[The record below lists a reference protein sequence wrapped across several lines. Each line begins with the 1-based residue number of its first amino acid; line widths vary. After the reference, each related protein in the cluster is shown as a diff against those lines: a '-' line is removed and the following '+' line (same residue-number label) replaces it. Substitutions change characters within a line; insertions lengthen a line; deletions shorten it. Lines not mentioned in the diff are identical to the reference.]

1 MTDSGDEMLKPEE
14 IKQFIDQDRTSRKKQ
29 LARVGQRYYEGEHDI
44 KGYRIFFINADG
56 NLQEDLTKS
65 NIRISHPFYTELVDQ
80 AVQYLL
86 SGEDG
91 FIKSDV
97 PELQNKLDEYFN
109 NNEDFL
115 AELYEV
121 VTGAMAKG
129 FENAYAF
136 KNVEGRT
143 CFQCADSLGVVE
155 IRARDTDDGCEYVIY
170 SYVDRIEKNTKK
182 ITRIQ
187 VWDSMQTYFYVQD
200 GDGKIVLDDSQKVN
214 PRPHSLYKKDG
225 DDSTYYED
233 FGFIP
238 FFRLDNNKKQQSG
251 LKPIKDLIDDYD
263 LMACGLS
270 NNIQDT
276 NEALYVVKGFEGDNL
291 DELMVNIKAKKHL
304 GVGED
309 GDVEIKTVDIPVAA
323 RQTKLDLDEKNIYRF
338 GQGLNTAGLKDTAAT
353 TNIAIKSA
361 YSLLDLKCN
370 KMEIRLK
377 QFMRKLL
384 KVVLSEINEE
394 EGTDYQQKDVYFD
407 FEREVP
413 TNALENAQIE
423 LTEAQRKQTEI
434 STILNLANSIDEE
447 TRLKLICEQ
456 LDVDYEEIK
465 DKVPKEDD
473 SADPFKAQSA
483 LDAVQTEEDSDGGD
497 VIE

>member
-1 MTDSGDEMLKPEE
+1 MLKPEE
-14 IKQFIDQDRTSRKKQ
+14 IKQFIDRDRASEKKR
-29 LARVGQRYYEGEHDI
+29 LARTGQKYYEGEHDI
-44 KGYRIFFINADG
+44 KLYRIFFIDADG
-56 NLQEDLTKS
+56 VLREDFTKS
-65 NIRISHPFYTELVDQ
+65 NIRISHPFFTELVDQ

-109 NNEDFL
+109 NNEDFC

-136 KNVEGRT
+136 KNAEGKT
-143 CFQCADSLGVVE
+143 CFMCADSLGVVE
-155 IRARDTDDGCEYVIY
+155 VRAKDTDDGCEYVIY
-170 SYVDRIEKNTKK
+170 YYVDRIEKDTKK

-187 VWDSMQTYFYVQD
+187 VWDSAQTYFYVQD
-200 GDGKIVLDDSQKVN
+200 GDGKIVPDDSQKVN

-238 FFRLDNNKKQQSG
+238 FFRLDNNRKQQSG

-276 NEALYVVKGFEGDNL
+276 NESLYVVKGFEGDNL
-291 DELMVNIKAKKHL
+291 DELMLNIKAKKHI

-309 GDVEIKTVDIPVAA
+309 GDVEIKTVDIPVEA

-377 QFMRKLL
+377 QFLRKLL
-384 KVVLSEINEE
+384 KVVLDEINAE

-434 STILNLANSIDEE
+434 STLLNLADSIDDE

-456 LDVDYEEIK
+456 LDVDYDDIK

-473 SADPFKAQSA
+473 SADPFKVQSS
-483 LDAVQTEEDSDGGD
+483 LNAVQTEDDPDGGD

>member
-1 MTDSGDEMLKPEE
+1 MNSGDNMLKPEE
-14 IKQFIDQDRTSRKKQ
+14 IKHFIDQDKASKKKQ
-29 LARVGQRYYEGEHDI
+29 LAHEGDRYFNGDHDI
-44 KGYRIFFINADG
+44 KKYRIFFINADG
-56 NLQEDLTKS
+56 VLQEDLTKT
-65 NIRISHPFYTELVDQ
+65 NIRISHPFFTELVDQ
-80 AVQYLL
+80 EVQYLL
-86 SGEDG
+86 SGEEG
-91 FIKSDV
+91 FIKSDI

-109 NNEDFL
+109 SNEDFL

-121 VTGAMAKG
+121 VSGAVAKG
-129 FENAYAF
+129 YEYAYAF
-136 KNVEGRT
+136 KNKDGRT
-143 CFQCADSLGVVE
+143 SFQCADSLGVVE
-155 IRARDTDDGCEYVIY
+155 VRAKDTDDGCEYVIFA
-170 SYVDRIEKNTKK
+170 YVDRIDKNTKK

-187 VWDSMQTYFYVQD
+187 VWDSKQTQFFVQD
-200 GDGKIVLDDSQKVN
+200 GDGKITLDDSQKVN
-214 PRPHSLYKKDG
+214 PRPHTLYKKDG
-225 DDSTYYED
+225 DESTYYED

-251 LKPIKDLIDDYD
+251 LKPVKDLIDDYD
-263 LMACGLS
+263 LMNCGLS

-276 NEALYVVKGFEGDNL
+276 NESLYVVKGFEGDNL
-291 DELMVNIKAKKHL
+291 DELMVNIKAKKHI

-309 GDVEIKTVDIPVAA
+309 GDVEIRTVDIPVEA
-323 RQTKLDLDEKNIYRF
+323 RKTKMETDEKNIYRF

-377 QFMRKLL
+377 QFLRKLL
-384 KVVLSEINEE
+384 KVVLDEINKE
-394 EGTDYQQKDVYFD
+394 EGTDYQQKDVYFE

-434 STILNLANSIDEE
+434 TTLLNLANHIDDE

-456 LDVDYEEIK
+456 LDVDYEDTK

-473 SADPFKAQSA
+473 SADPFKVQSV
-483 LDAVQTEEDSDGGD
+483 LDAVQVEDDPDGGG

>member
-1 MTDSGDEMLKPEE
+1 MIGSGDEMLKIDE
-14 IKQFIDQDRTSRKKQ
+14 IKTFIDNDRASKKKQ
-29 LARVGQRYYEGEHDI
+29 LARTGQKYYDGEHDI

-56 NLQEDLTKS
+56 VLQEDLTKS
-65 NIRISHPFYTELVDQ
+65 NIRICHPFFSELVDQ
-80 AVQYLL
+80 QVQYLL
-86 SGEDG
+86 SGEEG
-91 FIKSDV
+91 FVKSDI

-109 NNEDFL
+109 YNEDFMS
-115 AELYEV
+115 ELFEI
-121 VTGAMAKG
+121 VTGAIAKG
-129 FENAYAF
+129 FEDAYAF
-136 KNVEGRT
+136 KNKDGIT
-143 CFQCADSLGVVE
+143 SFMCADSLGVVE
-155 IRARDTDDGCEYVIY
+155 VRAKDTDDGCEYVIY
-170 SYVDRIEKNTKK
+170 HYVDRIEKDTKK

-187 VWDSMQTYFYVQD
+187 VWDSKQVFYYVQD
-200 GDGKIVLDDSQKVN
+200 GEGKIVLDDSQRVN
-214 PRPHSLYKKDG
+214 PRPHILYKKDG
-225 DDSTYYED
+225 DDATYYDD

-238 FFRLDNNKKQQSG
+238 FFRLDNNRKQQSG

-276 NEALYVVKGFEGDNL
+276 NESLYVVKGFEGDNL
-291 DELMVNIKAKKHL
+291 DELMVNIKAKKHI

-309 GDVEIKTVDIPVAA
+309 GDVEIKTVDIPVEA

-338 GQGLNTAGLKDTAAT
+338 GQGLNTAGLKDTTAT
-353 TNIAIKSA
+353 TNMAIKTA

-384 KVVLSEINEE
+384 KVVLDEINGM
-394 EGTDYQQKDVYFD
+394 EGTDYQQKDVYFE

-434 STILNLANSIDEE
+434 TTLLNLANHIDDE

-465 DKVPKEDD
+465 DKVPKDEGDD
-473 SADPFKAQSA
+473 IFKVQTA
-483 LDAVQTEEDSDGGD
+483 LDAIVPEADPDGGG

>member
-1 MTDSGDEMLKPEE
+1 MIGSGDEMLTINE
-14 IKQFIDQDRTSRKKQ
+14 IKTFIENDRASKKKQ
-29 LARVGQRYYEGEHDI
+29 LARIGQKYYDGEHDI

-56 NLQEDLTKS
+56 VLQEDLTKS
-65 NIRISHPFYTELVDQ
+65 NIRICHPFFTELVDQ
-80 AVQYLL
+80 EVQYLL
-86 SGEDG
+86 SGEEG
-91 FIKSDV
+91 FVKSDL

-109 NNEDFL
+109 SNEDFM

-121 VTGAMAKG
+121 VTGAVAKG
-129 FENAYAF
+129 FEDMYAF
-136 KNVEGRT
+136 KNKDGLT
-143 CFQCADSLGVVE
+143 CFMCADSLGVVE
-155 IRARDTDDGCEYVIY
+155 VRAKDTDDGCEYVIY
-170 SYVDRIEKNTKK
+170 HYVDRIDKDTKK

-187 VWDSMQTYFYVQD
+187 VWDSKQVHFYVQD
-200 GDGKIVLDDSQKVN
+200 GDGKIVLDDSQKIN
-214 PRPHSLYKKDG
+214 PRPHTLYKKDG
-225 DDSTYYED
+225 DDAIYYED

-276 NEALYVVKGFEGDNL
+276 NESLYVVKGFEGDNL
-291 DELMVNIKAKKHL
+291 DELMVNIKAKKHI

-309 GDVEIKTVDIPVAA
+309 GDVEIKTVDIPVEA
-323 RQTKLDLDEKNIYRF
+323 RQTKLELDEKNIYRF

-384 KVVLSEINEE
+384 KVVLAEINDM
-394 EGTDYQQKDVYFD
+394 EGTDYQQKDVYFEL
-407 FEREVP
+407 EREVP

-434 STILNLANSIDEE
+434 TTLLNLANHIDDE
-447 TRLKLICEQ
+447 TRLQLICEQ

-465 DKVPKEDD
+465 DKVPKPDEND
-473 SADPFKAQSA
+473 DPFKVQSA
-483 LDAVQTEEDSDGGD
+483 LDAVVVEDDPDGGG

>member
-1 MTDSGDEMLKPEE
+1 MTDSGDKMLKPEE
-14 IKQFIDQDRTSRKKQ
+14 IKHFIEQDRASTKKR
-29 LARVGQRYYEGEHDI
+29 LAKEGDRYYNGDHDI

-56 NLQEDLTKS
+56 VLEEDLTRS
-65 NIRISHPFYTELVDQ
+65 NIRICHPFYTELVDQ
-80 AVQYLL
+80 EVQYLL
-86 SGEDG
+86 SGEEG
-91 FIKSDV
+91 FVKSDI

-109 NNEDFL
+109 NNEDFM
-115 AELYEV
+115 AELYEI
-121 VTGAMAKG
+121 VTGAVAKG

-136 KNVEGRT
+136 KNKNGIT
-143 CFQCADSLGVVE
+143 CFMCADSLGVVE
-155 IRARDTDDGCEYVIY
+155 VRAKDTDDSCEYVIY
-170 SYVDRIEKNTKK
+170 HYVDRIEKNTKK

-187 VWDSMQTYFYVQD
+187 VWDSKQTHFYVQD
-200 GDGKIVLDDSQKVN
+200 GEGRLEKDESYKVN
-214 PRPHSLYKKDG
+214 PRPHTLYKKDG
-225 DDSTYYED
+225 DDATYYED
-233 FGFIP
+233 YGFVP

-251 LKPIKDLIDDYD
+251 LMPIKDLIDDYD
-263 LMACGLS
+263 LIACGLS

-276 NEALYVVKGFEGDNL
+276 NESLYVVKGFEGDNL
-291 DELMVNIKAKKHL
+291 DELMVNIKSKKHI

-309 GDVEIKTVDIPVAA
+309 GDVEIRTIDIPVAA
-323 RQTKLDLDEKNIYRF
+323 RQTKLELDEKNIYRF

-384 KVVLSEINEE
+384 KVVLGEINHL
-394 EGTDYQQKDVYFD
+394 EGTDYQQKDVYFE

-434 STILNLANSIDEE
+434 TTLLNLANSIDDE
-447 TRLKLICEQ
+447 TRLQLICEQ
-456 LDVDYEEIK
+456 LDVDYDDIK
-465 DKVPKEDD
+465 DKVPKEDE
-473 SADPFKAQSA
+473 SADPFKVQSA
-483 LDAVQTEEDSDGGD
+483 LDAVQVEEDPDGGD

>member
-1 MTDSGDEMLKPEE
+1 MKDSGDEMLTINE
-14 IKQFIDQDRTSRKKQ
+14 IKTFIDNDRASAKKK
-29 LARVGQRYYEGEHDI
+29 LAREGDRYFNGDHDI
-44 KGYRIFFINADG
+44 KKYRIFFINADG
-56 NLQEDLTKS
+56 VLQEDLTKT

-80 AVQYLL
+80 EVQYLL
-86 SGEDG
+86 SGEEG
-91 FIKSDV
+91 FVKSDI

-109 NNEDFL
+109 SNEDFM

-121 VTGAMAKG
+121 VTGAVAKG
-129 FENAYAF
+129 FEDMYAF
-136 KNVEGRT
+136 KNKDGIT
-143 CFQCADSLGVVE
+143 SFMCADSLGVVE
-155 IRARDTDDGCEYVIY
+155 VRAKDTDDGCEYVIY
-170 SYVDRIEKNTKK
+170 HYVDRIEKDTKK

-187 VWDSMQTYFYVQD
+187 VWDSKQVHYFVQD
-200 GDGKIVLDDSQKVN
+200 GEGKIEPDKSQKVN

-225 DDSTYYED
+225 DDAIYYED
-233 FGFIP
+233 FGFSP
-238 FFRLDNNKKQQSG
+238 FFRLDNNKKQQPG

-276 NEALYVVKGFEGDNL
+276 NESLYVVKGFEGDNL
-291 DELMVNIKAKKHL
+291 DELMVNIKAKKHI

-309 GDVEIKTVDIPVAA
+309 GDVEIKTVDIPVEA
-323 RQTKLDLDEKNIYRF
+323 RHTKLELDEKNIYRF

-384 KVVLSEINEE
+384 KVVLAEINDM
-394 EGTDYQQKDVYFD
+394 EGTDYQQKDVYFE

-434 STILNLANSIDEE
+434 TTLLNLANHIDDD
-447 TRLKLICEQ
+447 TRLQLICEQ

-473 SADPFKAQSA
+473 SADPFKVQSA
-483 LDAVQTEEDSDGGD
+483 LDAVVVEEPVGGD